1 VYSVLDGKDATM
13 PANPPPKRRD
23 FLKTAAAGAA
33 GAVGLSALR
42 FDKLFA
48 QSTGGWVSG
57 MQVNPAIDNMRVVCC
72 HDTNML
78 TSTPANSTWASQNT
92 AVNASLVA
100 SNMDEMAMQLAQKA
114 TAADAWKAIFRSS
127 KPWASTTVAI
137 KVNAILGASGNHP
150 RVAIVK
156 KICDV
161 LVDQLG
167 VLPTNIVL
175 YDATDDASGTYT
187 SYASLTDS
195 TKIRANVSKLAQSP
209 LLGGMT
215 PVTITSASHP
225 TSCVTNLAVTSANT
239 IDILVDI
246 AVVKVHSGPGTS
258 YSFGSCSLCMKNH
271 LGTFNNTSG
280 TDGATGLHSLA
291 AICEINQHAAILG
304 GNPVRQQL
312 CIVDSLLVNGNSAG
326 GSWDTRVDRIVMGT
340 FAPIVDYLTAMR
352 IMADVMGK
360 PDRNNNLP
368 KFLTNFGYAETD
380 ALQWIEYL
388 PSSPPAIGGSTGST
402 GGSTGTG
409 GTSPTGGTTA
419 AGGTTG
425 TGGTSRNGGASATG
439 GTSGTG
445 GTSRTGG
452 TTATGGSTG
461 TGGTSRT
468 GGTAATG
475 GATSTGGTSDTG
487 GASGTGGTTASG
499 STMGAGG
506 STTAS
511 TATSSAAGGTSGTST
526 SATSASGGSTTTAA
540 ASAGTGTAATAL
552 GGNTGSAGTA
562 QTTGSTH
569 ITGTSGSGCNVAGV
583 DRRATRWGALLAVGA
598 VVAGKLRRLVSGGD
612 RL

>member
-1 VYSVLDGKDATM
+1 M

-33 GAVGLSALR
+33 GAMGLSALR

-78 TSTPANSTWASQNT
+78 TSTPPNSTWANQNT

-187 SYASLTDS
+187 SYASLTDA
-195 TKIRANVSKLAQSP
+195 TKIRANVSKLAQST

-271 LGTFNNTSG
+271 LGTFNNASG

-291 AICEINQHAAILG
+291 AICEINKHAAILG

-312 CIVDSLLVNGNSAG
+312 CIVDSLLANGNSAG

-368 KFLTNFGYAETD
+368 KFLTNFGYTETD

-388 PSSPPAIGGSTGST
+388 PSNPPSIGGNT
-402 GGSTGTG
+402 GG
-409 GTSPTGGTTA
+409 
-419 AGGTTG
+419 
-425 TGGTSRNGGASATG
+425 
-439 GTSGTG
+439 
-445 GTSRTGG
+445 TGG
-452 TTATGGSTG
+452 TTATGGTTSAGGSSRNGGTTA
-461 TGGTSRT
+461 TGGT
-468 GGTAATG
+468 
-475 GATSTGGTSDTG
+475 TSTGGTSDAG
-487 GASGTGGTTASG
+487 GASGASTGGTTASG
-499 STMGAGG
+499 STTGAGG
-506 STTAS
+506 STAAS
-511 TATSSAAGGTSGTST
+511 TATSSAAGGTGGPAT

-540 ASAGTGTAATAL
+540 TSAGTGTAATSL
-552 GGNTGSAGTA
+552 GGNTGSAGTT
-562 QTTGSTH
+562 QTA
-569 ITGTSGSGCNVAGV
+569 GTPHVAGASGSGCSVAGV
-583 DRRATRWGALLAVGA
+583 DRRATRWGAMLAFGA
-598 VVAGKLRRLVSGGD
+598 VMAGKLRRLVSDAD